1 MAFKAIFL
9 DRDNTIIEDP
19 GYINHPSQV
28 QLLPGVGGALSDM
41 RNMGYKLIIIT
52 NQSGVARGI
61 VTEETL
67 SQIHQRL
74 VELLRKEGVLIDGIY
89 YCPFHP
95 DGVIEKYRKES
106 NLRKPSPGMLQ
117 LAAEDLDI
125 DLSYSW
131 MIGDSYRD
139 VEAGKLAGC
148 RTILINSPA
157 NPTVKEYSDPEADSI
172 AVNIKEAANI
182 IKMCV
187 RDGKLPFKVAKKRK
201 VPNIRPAPEEED
213 NDASTMMS
221 QQRQGEVQQAQTE
234 TDMQTLQ
241 DKTNKRPDTRDDS
254 NDNDT
259 KQETYS
265 LEDNDPDREGYRDY
279 NMAEESNNEYEDL
292 TQEEKNTHLLKV
304 IADHLGKNKQ
314 ADLYEDF
321 SMLKVFAGIVQV
333 AVIFCLII
341 SVWFVLDQTRAVS
354 SVHTMIGYAIVLQ
367 LMAIAFYLMNW
378 RK

>member
-9 DRDNTIIEDP
+9 DRDNTIIDDP
-19 GYINHPSQV
+19 GYINHPNQV
-28 QLLPGVGGALSDM
+28 QLLPGAGSALSDM

-67 SQIHQRL
+67 SEIHRRL
-74 VELLRKEGVLIDGIY
+74 IELLRSEGVSIDGIY

-106 NLRKPSPGMLQ
+106 RLRKPSPGMLQ

-125 DLSYSW
+125 DLRYSW

-182 IKMCV
+182 IKMCI

-201 VPNIRPAPEEED
+201 VPNIRPVPEKEDNNESTMMPQQSQSEVLQTQTEAEMQTLKNETNTRPDPRNNNGDDNSEQEAYYPED
-213 NDASTMMS
+213 ND
-221 QQRQGEVQQAQTE
+221 RG
-234 TDMQTLQ
+234 
-241 DKTNKRPDTRDDS
+241 
-254 NDNDT
+254 
-259 KQETYS
+259 
-265 LEDNDPDREGYRDY
+265 REGYRDY
-279 NMAEESNNEYEDL
+279 NMPENYDGYEDL
-292 TQEEKNTHLLKV
+292 TPEEKNTHLLKI
-304 IADHLGKNKQ
+304 IADRLSKNKQ

-321 SMLKVFAGIVQV
+321 SMLKVFAGIIQV

-341 SVWFVLDQTRAVS
+341 SVWFVLDQTREIS

-367 LMAIAFYLMNW
+367 LMAIAFYIMNW